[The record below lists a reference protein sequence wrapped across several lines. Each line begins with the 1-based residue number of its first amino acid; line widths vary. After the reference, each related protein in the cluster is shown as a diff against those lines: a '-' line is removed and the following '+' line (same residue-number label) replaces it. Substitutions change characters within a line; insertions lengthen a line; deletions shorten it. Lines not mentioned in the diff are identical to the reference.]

1 VNKYAVLLRGINVG
15 GVTLAMA
22 DLRDVAEG
30 LGYAGAVT
38 ILATGNL
45 LIKTGESAEVI
56 KQRVCAGLS
65 EHMHIPMRCLVR
77 SQAQIER
84 LASEATSVPEGYH
97 HYIIFCD
104 APIIDE
110 LLTLFSGYAT
120 SEGEKLYK
128 TSDDL
133 HWIVKKG
140 DTLKGFGSAVLG
152 SRKYQSVL
160 TSRNLNTVEKIAQG
174 LNAL

>member
-1 VNKYAVLLRGINVG
+1 MNKFAVLLRGINVG
-15 GVTLAMA
+15 GIKLAMV
-22 DLRDVAEG
+22 DLRNIAES
-30 LGYAGAVT
+30 LGYAGATT

-45 LIKTGESAEVI
+45 LVKTDESAEVV

-65 EHMHIPMRCLVR
+65 EHMQMPMRCLVR
-77 SQAQIER
+77 SKAQIER
-84 LASEATSVPEGYH
+84 LAGEATAVPEGYH

-104 APIIDE
+104 APILDE

-120 SEGEKLYK
+120 SEGETLYK

>member
-15 GVTLAMA
+15 GVKLAMA
-22 DLRDVAEG
+22 DLRDIAEG

-45 LIKTGESAEVI
+45 LIKTDESAEVVKHRI
-56 KQRVCAGLS
+56 SAGLS
-65 EHMHIPMRCLVR
+65 EHMHMPMRCLVR
-77 SQAQIER
+77 SKAQIER
-84 LASEATSVPEGYH
+84 LAGEETSVPEGYH

-104 APIIDE
+104 APILDE
-110 LLTLFSGYAT
+110 LLSLFSGYEPI
-120 SEGEKLYK
+120 EGEKLYT

-140 DTLKGFGSAVLG
+140 DTLKGFGNAVLG
-152 SRKYQSVL
+152 SRKYQTVL

-174 LNAL
+174 LKTL